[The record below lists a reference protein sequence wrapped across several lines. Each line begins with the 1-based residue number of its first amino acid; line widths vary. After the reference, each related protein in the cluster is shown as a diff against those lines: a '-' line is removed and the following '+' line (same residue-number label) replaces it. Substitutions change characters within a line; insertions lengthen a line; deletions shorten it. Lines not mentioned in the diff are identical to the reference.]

1 MIVSVLHT
9 PKLDSIFRFII
20 PMLVSVSSVWSQEFV
35 PEYGEIVER
44 VSADTISRKLEE
56 YANLG
61 IKEPGTLP
69 LDLALEWIQSQY
81 EGFGY
86 TDIETNTFTFLGEEE
101 QNLVITKM
109 GTKFPDE
116 FIIIDAHYDT
126 INGVGAND
134 NGSGT
139 VLLLEIARLLA
150 DIETDYSIKF
160 IHFSIEEQGL
170 VGSQFYVD
178 TEVRGGNQDIR
189 LVFNVDEIGG
199 VAGENFDTVTC
210 ERDEDDVPSSNNERS
225 AIFTNRLVRHVE
237 IYSDLNAKVD
247 RAFAS
252 DYVPFQ
258 ENGEIITGLFEQE
271 FSPFRH
277 TIDDTFENMDPV
289 YVYQITRA
297 ATGAMLDFASAFGS
311 GFLDVTTIPT
321 EPPVTTSPDF
331 VYYPNPTDGVATLQL
346 PENTGNSYWLRIF
359 DGLGKEVLFQRR
371 QRSDDQEP
379 EIDVSNLS
387 PGVYILML
395 EFRAESFVQ
404 KIIIQ

>member
-1 MIVSVLHT
+1 MNIPYTRTYGNIVNRWFVIALVLIMNSVY
-9 PKLDSIFRFII
+9 
-20 PMLVSVSSVWSQEFV
+20 SQEFV
-35 PEYGEIVER
+35 SEYGEIVDR
-44 VSADTISRKLEE
+44 VSQDTISRKLEE

-69 LDLALEWIQSQY
+69 LDLALVWIREQY
-81 EGFGY
+81 ERFGY
-86 TDIETNTFTFLGEEE
+86 TDIETNTFMFLGEEE
-101 QNLVITKM
+101 QNLVVTKT
-109 GTKFPDE
+109 GSKFPDE

-150 DIETDYSIKF
+150 TVETDYSIKF

-189 LVFNVDEIGG
+189 VVLNVDEIGG

-210 ERDEDDVPSSNNERS
+210 ERDEDDVPSTNNERS
-225 AIFTNRLVRHVE
+225 AVFTNRLVRHVE
-237 IYSDLNAKVD
+237 IYSNLKTKVD

-252 DYVPFQ
+252 DYIPFQ

-277 TIDDTFENMDPV
+277 TIDDTFSNMDPV
-289 YVYQITRA
+289 YVYQITKA
-297 ATGAMLDFASAFGS
+297 ATGAMLDFASAFGK

-321 EPPVTTSPDF
+321 EPPVTTPSDF
-331 VYYPNPTDGVATLQL
+331 FYYPNPTEDIATLQL

-359 DGLGKEVLFQRR
+359 DSLGKEVLFQKR
-371 QRSDDQEP
+371 QRVGDQKP
-379 EIDVSNLS
+379 QVDVSNLS
-387 PGVYILML
+387 PGLYVLTL
-395 EFRAESFVQ
+395 EFRAESFTQ
-404 KIIIQ
+404 KIIIR